1 MSTLVVADPRGVY
14 LAGLEWVLR
23 GAGHSIVA
31 DCHRAI
37 DVLPHVERHRPD
49 IAIIG
54 LDIADR
60 QIATL
65 SFRLRASNS
74 ALGIIFILQPKSE
87 FDVKQ
92 LRALD
97 ADGLLLEGVSH
108 GNLIECVSAV
118 GAGRKW
124 IDHDILQQLVMPAT
138 PHHLARTLTGREAEV
153 ASLVARGFRN
163 KSIAKQLH
171 VSEGT
176 VKMHLHHVYEKL
188 HLRSRAELAWAS
200 FGKGADQVT
209 RAAFD
214 HHLRPGI
221 LAAAST

>member
-1 MSTLVVADPRGVY
+1 MSTLVVADPRWVY
-14 LAGLEWVLR
+14 LAGLVWVLR
-23 GAGHSIVA
+23 GAGHSVVA
-31 DCHRAI
+31 DCHRTI
-37 DVLPHVERHRPD
+37 DVLPNVERHRPD

-60 QIATL
+60 QTATL
-65 SFRLRASNS
+65 SFQLRATNS
-74 ALGIIFILQPKSE
+74 GLGIIFILQPKGE

-92 LRALD
+92 MRSLD
-97 ADGLLLEGVSH
+97 ADGLLLDGVSH
-108 GNLIECVSAV
+108 GCLIECVSSV

-124 IDHDILQQLVMPAT
+124 IDHNILQQLVMPTA
-138 PHHLARTLTGREAEV
+138 PHPLTEREAEV

-163 KSIAKQLH
+163 KSIANQLY

-188 HLRSRAELAWAS
+188 HLSSRAELAWAT

-209 RAAFD
+209 RATFD
-214 HHLRPGI
+214 HHLRPGVE
-221 LAAAST
+221 AAAST

>member
-1 MSTLVVADPRGVY
+1 MATLVVADPRGVY

-23 GAGHSIVA
+23 EAGHSVVA
-31 DCHRAI
+31 DCHRTM

-60 QIATL
+60 QTATL

-87 FDVKQ
+87 FDVKEMQ
-92 LRALD
+92 ALD
-97 ADGLLLEGVSH
+97 ADGLLLDGVSH
-108 GNLIECVSAV
+108 RYLIECVSAV

-124 IDHDILQQLVMPAT
+124 IDYNILQQLVMPKVL
-138 PHHLARTLTGREAEV
+138 HHPPRALTGREAEV
-153 ASLVARGFRN
+153 ASLVVRGFRN
-163 KSIAKQLH
+163 KNIAEQLH

-188 HLRSRAELAWAS
+188 HLGSRAELAWAT
-200 FGKGADQVT
+200 FDKGAD
-209 RAAFD
+209 
-214 HHLRPGI
+214 HLGTGHKSG
-221 LAAAST
+221 L